1 MNTNETK
8 KRPVSASAVVR
19 IVIWSVVLC
28 LLTGFFVGGMMKE
41 GFGGFFTGL
50 HIGGYSYDDK
60 GFSVGNGRTREN
72 ITELSIDWLE
82 GSVTVREAE
91 GDEIVITEDYD
102 GEKGS
107 HRLRWRIEDGELT
120 IKYCKPRRWG
130 SFDIES
136 KNLIVEIPGTML
148 EVLRDAEIIAVDC
161 DVTYEGNADELSL
174 DMVDGDLTVNGNIGE
189 LSVHAV
195 QAQVTYKG
203 AVRSAEMDCV
213 AADVSMYL
221 DMAAE
226 LEFDQVDGDVVLY
239 LSSEIGGFSAEIASL
254 AGDLEVNGFE
264 DVTYPDSKMARRGDG
279 SLRIDVSGVN
289 SKLKIEKLIE
299 N

>member
-8 KRPVSASAVVR
+8 KRSVSTSAVVR

-82 GSVTVREAE
+82 GSVTVRATE
-91 GDEIVITEDYD
+91 GDEVVITEDYD

-107 HRLRWRIEDGELT
+107 HRLRWKIEDGELT

-136 KNLIVEIPGTML
+136 KNLIVEIPGAML

-174 DMVDGDLTVNGNIGE
+174 DME
-189 LSVHAV
+189 
-195 QAQVTYKG
+195 
-203 AVRSAEMDCV
+203 
-213 AADVSMYL
+213 
-221 DMAAE
+221 
-226 LEFDQVDGDVVLY
+226 DGDVSIHYGQQENVDIYAKLTPQVME
-239 LSSEIGGFSAEIASL
+239 EILGGRMTFQRAFMTGEMTAK
-254 AGDLEVNGFE
+254 GNFK
-264 DVTYPDSKMARRGDG
+264 T
-279 SLRIDVSGVN
+279 LRMLDN
-289 SKLKIEKLIE
+289 LFAF
-299 N
+299 